1 MSQVTQTQILQDLSY
16 LLGETTIPTAITDRV
31 DYIQKTLE
39 RIYRSY
45 RFPMN
50 TVLATLQMTAGVGTL
65 PTNVGQDG
73 LVDVREVIGGPFTDH
88 VYTRVS
94 YQDSDNFAVGSY
106 AYWLQGYEG
115 NYTIYSSETS
125 GSDANPIL
133 TILYTTSVPVLN
145 ASVNTNFPSSMAV
158 ALGAL
163 KYYRLAEDPY
173 TDVSPYE
180 NMFQLEMN
188 EVIAAVNRGR
198 AQPRGKTLLEQLGT
212 YTGDITTVG
221 AYVGNVSGNQG

>member
-1 MSQVTQTQILQDLSY
+1 MAQITQSQILSDLNFLLGNTTVPTQVTDQ
-16 LLGETTIPTAITDRV
+16 E

-39 RIYRSY
+39 RVYRTY

-50 TVLATLQMTAGVGTL
+50 TVLATIQMTNGIGTL
-65 PTNVGQDG
+65 PSNVGQDG
-73 LVDVREVIGGPFTDH
+73 LIDVREINAGPYTDN
-88 VYTRVS
+88 VYLQVS
-94 YQDSDNFAVGSY
+94 YQESNNYSVGDY

-125 GSDANPIL
+125 GSDATPVL
-133 TILYTTSVPVLN
+133 TLLYTTSVPILN
-145 ASVNTNFPSSMAV
+145 ASINSNFPSSMAI

-173 TDVSPYE
+173 TDVTPYE

-198 AQPRGKTLLEQLGT
+198 AQPRGITQLEQWGT

-221 AYVGNVSGNQG
+221 AYVGNVSNGD